1 MRISRGIKVA
11 ISGVLILCFIAVA
24 LPAFAQ
30 EGSVVEKMGKKLGR
44 GLVNVATGWIELPK
58 NIYDTSVET
67 NNPLMGITYGLIK
80 GVGMTVVRTGAGAY
94 EIATFLFPIPEDY
107 QPLIEPEFVFEE
119 K

>member
-1 MRISRGIKVA
+1 MRINRSLRAV
-11 ISGVLILCFIAVA
+11 ISGALILTFIAIA
-24 LPAFAQ
+24 LPAFAE
-30 EGSVVEKMGKKLGR
+30 EGSVIEKMGKKLGR

-67 NNPLMGITYGLIK
+67 NNPLMGITYGTLK

-94 EIATFLFPIPEDY
+94 DVATFLFPVPADY
-107 QPLIEPEFVFEE
+107 KPILEPEFVFEE

>member
-1 MRISRGIKVA
+1 MRINRRTKIT

-24 LPAFAQ
+24 LPAVAE
-30 EGSVVEKMGKKLGR
+30 EGTIVEKMGKKLGR
-44 GLVNVATGWIELPK
+44 GLVNVVTGWIELPK

-67 NNPLMGITYGLIK
+67 NNPLMGITYGTLK

-94 EIATFLFPIPEDY
+94 DVATFLFPLPEDY
-107 QPLIEPEFVFEE
+107 KPLLDPEFVFEE

>member
-1 MRISRGIKVA
+1 MRINKGGKIA

-44 GLVNVATGWIELPK
+44 GLVNVVTGWIELPK

-67 NNPLMGITYGLIK
+67 NNPFMGITYGLVK
-80 GVGMTVVRTGAGAY
+80 GVGMTVVRTGAGVY
-94 EIATFLFPIPEDY
+94 DVATFLFPLPEDY
-107 QPLIEPEFVFEE
+107 EPLLEPEFVFEE